1 MVARRDKT
9 TQEQAKQRESRRD
22 GSGGSAHR
30 RRTIT
35 VVDEEPTPSTREN
48 GSAEA
53 GKKSSKEKKRQAK
66 KKKKKDESQKSTEES
81 SSSSSSESSS
91 ETSSSGPDEKSSTAE
106 SEDESG
112 EPDSTGEENKKRKKG
127 RKKKKKETASGNWEI
142 MGKFWALEDR
152 PAHLR
157 RKKEVEKMS
166 LGRLMKL
173 KDLYEK
179 EAEKKGIGS
188 AIFGLDEKTRS
199 KKFKAKKDNGVNKLH
214 PARWERLPMAQPKK
228 YWKKVPRKREE
239 IFRHLHLSH
248 YGAEGLIN
256 ESTLVRLHDR
266 QVPVELNMLHAANF
280 TKVGKEAAS
289 QREEWAD
296 PGEVRQLQEAVLNYA
311 VVMQVL
317 WPFDY
322 GPMVIMRVLIESRW
336 GEAAGNDDKE
346 RVRLV
351 SR

>member
-1 MVARRDKT
+1 MNV
-9 TQEQAKQRESRRD
+9 SN
-22 GSGGSAHR
+22 SSAGR

-35 VVDEEPTPSTREN
+35 VVDVEPAPVSKPAAR
-48 GSAEA
+48 
-53 GKKSSKEKKRQAK
+53 KKSQKEKSRKAM
-66 KKKKKDESQKSTEES
+66 KKKKKDETRSGSDES
-81 SSSSSSESSS
+81 SSTSSSDPTTDTSSSEQEEKSSS
-91 ETSSSGPDEKSSTAE
+91 TGSDEETSSPGS
-106 SEDESG
+106 SG
-112 EPDSTGEENKKRKKG
+112 EESKKRKKG
-127 RKKKKKETASGNWEI
+127 KKKKKDTASGNWEI

-157 RKKEVEKMS
+157 IKKEVEKMS

-188 AIFGLDEKTRS
+188 AIFGLDEKTSSR
-199 KKFKAKKDNGVNKLH
+199 KYKAQRDNGVSKLH

-228 YWKKVPRKREE
+228 YWRKVPRKREE

-280 TKVGKEAAS
+280 TKMGKEAAS
-289 QREEWAD
+289 QREDWTD
-296 PGEVRQLQEAVLNYA
+296 PSEVRQLQEAVLNYA

-336 GEAAGNDDKE
+336 GEAAGSDDKE
-346 RVRLV
+346 RIRLV